1 MMQKMTD
8 EKELIT
14 TVGVSLSLL
23 AIIGYIFLN
32 KSIGALNKL
41 LYQLQFFAYMSLW
54 MIGTTKLI
62 KYWLMEIKLVVLQ
75 EYFDDVDFFQ
85 EVMTELGIEGKNES
99 MMENT
104 DNSRLGSSNL
114 LTNLGPTL
122 LILIS
127 VTMAIIL
134 LILLATF
141 IIKRTGYTG
150 KVKQRINQIK

>member
-1 MMQKMTD
+1 MTD
-8 EKELIT
+8 EKEMIT
-14 TVGVSLSLL
+14 NVGVSLSLL

-32 KSIGALNKL
+32 KSIGSLNKL
-41 LYQLQFFAYMSLW
+41 MYQLQFFAYMSLW

-62 KYWLMEIKLVVLQ
+62 KYWLIEIKLVVLQ

-85 EVMTELGIEGKNES
+85 DIMTELGIEGKNES

-122 LILIS
+122 LIMIS
-127 VTMAIIL
+127 VSMVIIL
-134 LILLATF
+134 LILLAAF

-150 KVKQRINQIK
+150 KVKQRINLIK